1 MALDAMATTMRTTE
15 DEFPEFAAVTHA
27 RALAET
33 PGPPAWAT
41 LKVKTGHAPKPKVDR
56 AYVPP
61 PLPSMAAYRFARH
74 QELWKRSEPERLGY
88 ERLRRKRMEADAA
101 DRKQT
106 LYWGKVSLG
115 RAQAA
120 PRDFW
125 RKGPYKKGPTRSS
138 STMDGPADL
147 GGEAVLDWSEMAD
160 VCYDIVTG
168 GATGGANKAQVAK
181 RLNDMRVR
189 PAKNIYEYLRMPPSR
204 KTFVPSPRKK
214 AQTEASEVDEWAD
227 YEHEQPGAATPYVLE
242 GAFDEKFPDNG
253 RRRHFEALAHL
264 IASRPVK
271 LPEESVT
278 EAAWEYDMDIKS
290 VQSHETQ
297 SRPINEYRDE
307 SGRLAVTDWQLL
319 AQDGSY
325 VPAGTEPP
333 RKDFGTDLKLPSQVP
348 SRPLKVN
355 YGLTAQQ
362 AKRLGTAER
371 HEAVWKA
378 IRKSSQL
385 HAPAVLSK
393 EFHKC
398 VRMRA
403 DLDYMI
409 APHRKR
415 PSRAS
420 IGSFEQR

>member
-1 MALDAMATTMRTTE
+1 
-15 DEFPEFAAVTHA
+15 
-27 RALAET
+27 
-33 PGPPAWAT
+33 
-41 LKVKTGHAPKPKVDR
+41 
-56 AYVPP
+56 
-61 PLPSMAAYRFARH
+61 
-74 QELWKRSEPERLGY
+74 
-88 ERLRRKRMEADAA
+88 
-101 DRKQT
+101 
-106 LYWGKVSLG
+106 
-115 RAQAA
+115 
-120 PRDFW
+120 
-125 RKGPYKKGPTRSS
+125 
-138 STMDGPADL
+138 
-147 GGEAVLDWSEMAD
+147 
-160 VCYDIVTG
+160 
-168 GATGGANKAQVAK
+168 
-181 RLNDMRVR
+181 MRVR

-242 GAFDEKFPDNG
+242 GAFDEKFPDSG

-271 LPEESVT
+271 LPEDSVQ

-297 SRPINEYRDE
+297 SRPINEFRDE
-307 SGRLAVTDWQLL
+307 TGRLAATDWQLL

-348 SRPLKVN
+348 SKPLKVN

-393 EFHKC
+393 EFLSLIH
-398 VRMRA
+398 
-403 DLDYMI
+403 I
-409 APHRKR
+409 
-415 PSRAS
+415 
-420 IGSFEQR
+420 

>member
-1 MALDAMATTMRTTE
+1 MDRLCPSYRVASPARPWSAGSQEARESTARESFWHPGAVQPLAKGSRAELAGSSLCGIPRRSTRGRRAEPGQSYCIFPADPQGQAAPNGTMAPAMATTMRTTE

-27 RALAET
+27 REIAQT

-88 ERLRRKRMEADAA
+88 ERLRRKREEADAA

-189 PAKNIYEYLRMPPSR
+189 PAKNIYEYLRMPPS
-204 KTFVPSPRKK
+204 KK
-214 AQTEASEVDEWAD
+214 D
-227 YEHEQPGAATPYVLE
+227 L
-242 GAFDEKFPDNG
+242 
-253 RRRHFEALAHL
+253 R
-264 IASRPVK
+264 
-271 LPEESVT
+271 
-278 EAAWEYDMDIKS
+278 
-290 VQSHETQ
+290 
-297 SRPINEYRDE
+297 
-307 SGRLAVTDWQLL
+307 AV
-319 AQDGSY
+319 S
-325 VPAGTEPP
+325 
-333 RKDFGTDLKLPSQVP
+333 
-348 SRPLKVN
+348 
-355 YGLTAQQ
+355 
-362 AKRLGTAER
+362 
-371 HEAVWKA
+371 
-378 IRKSSQL
+378 
-385 HAPAVLSK
+385 
-393 EFHKC
+393 
-398 VRMRA
+398 
-403 DLDYMI
+403 
-409 APHRKR
+409 
-415 PSRAS
+415 
-420 IGSFEQR
+420 